1 MNYLIWHECC
11 WNHLVGSAQGKKKE
25 KKSWNNAARKRCIIN
40 SEMFYGLA
48 LERDLAGGC
57 TGREKSVYV

>member
-1 MNYLIWHECC
+1 MNAAGTALLGQHK
-11 WNHLVGSAQGKKKE
+11 VKKK
-25 KKSWNNAARKRCIIN
+25 KKNRNNAARKGCIIN

-57 TGREKSVYV
+57 TGRQKSVYV